1 MSDFQTLKV
10 YKECSLFVNYISLFL
25 ESFFDRLK
33 EMDDEKSRRLFEL
46 RQVLC
51 LTQKEFGGKIHIS
64 KGYVTSLEK
73 CRQPLNDRIIK
84 LLADTYGVNPEWLK
98 YGKNPMFFDPQK
110 GRLTEIITIFNQ
122 LNPDFQNFV
131 ISQLKNLLEMN
142 HNYQT
147 ETDPVSK
154 DNSKNSPNT

>member
-1 MSDFQTLKV
+1 ML
-10 YKECSLFVNYISLFL
+10 
-25 ESFFDRLK
+25 
-33 EMDDEKSRRLFEL
+33 MDDERSRRLFEL

-51 LTQKEFGGKIHIS
+51 LTQKEFGEKIHIS

-98 YGKNPMFFDPQK
+98 YGKSPMFFDPQK
-110 GRLTEIITIFNQ
+110 SKLTEIITIFNQ

-131 ISQLKNLLEMN
+131 ITQLKNLLQMN
-142 HNYQT
+142 RNYQP
-147 ETDPVSK
+147 EAIPVPKDDPK
-154 DNSKNSPNT
+154 TKNTS